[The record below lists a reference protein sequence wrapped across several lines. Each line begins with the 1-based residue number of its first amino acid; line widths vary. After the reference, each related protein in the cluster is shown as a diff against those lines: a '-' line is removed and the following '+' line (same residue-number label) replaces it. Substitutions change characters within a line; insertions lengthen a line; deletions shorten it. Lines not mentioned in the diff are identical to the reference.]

1 MIENQT
7 ARYPVHICCVVDNY
21 ADANSC
27 KIVRSIKEHTLT
39 LGGLFSTRI
48 YDSRRKSEDRNV
60 ITRLPAFHVYVE
72 RAYIRTFYTNTRPI
86 QHVDESIE
94 MYTTKMTV
102 RERRK
107 ELWANQNLR
116 AIDWIKRL
124 FRRKTKREVVEW

>member
-1 MIENQT
+1 M
-7 ARYPVHICCVVDNY
+7 
-21 ADANSC
+21 
-27 KIVRSIKEHTLT
+27 
-39 LGGLFSTRI
+39 GGLFSTRI